1 MAPLPRDLT
10 DLKLAVA
17 LVLGVVAG
25 LIFGPDITVIQPLG
39 DIFLRL
45 LTMLVMPLV
54 LFTLIVGVASVSP
67 KTIGRIGGKTV
78 AFYDRNRC

>member
-25 LIFGPDITVIQPLG
+25 VALSFMVDSDDERLAGMGADLRRLVDSAVELVFILIRG
-39 DIFLRL
+39 
-45 LTMLVMPLV
+45 V
-54 LFTLIVGVASVSP
+54 LQYSPIGVLP
-67 KTIGRIGGKTV
+67 
-78 AFYDRNRC
+78 